1 MSDPILAL
9 DQVAVGYG
17 GRAILTDVS
26 LAMARGSFTALVG
39 ANGSG
44 KTTLLKTLIGVLPPL
59 AGQMRF
65 NSSQGDRLAVGYV
78 PQREALDPMFLL
90 SSFEVALMGCFGRIA
105 PGPFLPKAE
114 REWTRECLRRVGAS
128 DLQTRRFS
136 QLSGGQK
143 QRVLIARAL
152 AVKPDL
158 LVLDEPT
165 AGIDAA
171 ATQAILEVLRQL
183 HREEPLTIL
192 MVSHDL
198 HELRQVAERVIWLH
212 RGRVLQGTVQDLL
225 SPEHIQHMLEL
236 QML

>member
-1 MSDPILAL
+1 MNDPILAL

-17 GRAILTDVS
+17 GRAILSGIS
-26 LAMARGSFTALVG
+26 LAIARGSFTALVG

-59 AGQMRF
+59 AGQLKF
-65 NSSQGDRLAVGYV
+65 NATSGGRLAVGYV

-90 SSFEVALMGCFGRIA
+90 SGYEVALMGCFGRVP

-128 DLQTRRFS
+128 DLQSRRFS

-152 AVKPDL
+152 AVRPDL

-198 HELRQVAERVIWLH
+198 HELRQVAERVIWLQ
-212 RGRVLQGTVQDLL
+212 RGRVLQGTVHDLL

>member
-1 MSDPILAL
+1 MNDNLL
-9 DQVAVGYG
+9 FLERVAVGYAG
-17 GRAILTDVS
+17 QAILSNIS
-26 LAMARGSFTALVG
+26 LAIARGTFTALVG

-44 KTTLLKTLIGVLPPL
+44 KTTLLKTLIGVLPPVS
-59 AGQMRF
+59 GQVQF
-65 NSSQGDRLAVGYV
+65 NSAAGSRIVIGYV

-90 SSFEVALMGCFGRIA
+90 SSFEVALMGCYGRVT
-105 PGPFLPKAE
+105 PGPLLAKAE

-128 DLQTRRFS
+128 DLASKRFS

-152 AVKPDL
+152 TAKPEL

-165 AGIDAA
+165 AGINAA

-183 HREEPLTIL
+183 HREERLTTL

-198 HELRQVAERVIWLH
+198 QEMREVAEKVIWLH
-212 RGRVLQGTVQDLL
+212 RGRVFHGAVADLL
-225 SPEHIQHMLEL
+225 SPERIQQMLEL
-236 QML
+236 QIV